1 MEKIFERS
9 FLARL
14 LAKTRGGYL
23 KAELVILK
31 LVFLCN
37 PKIILLLNLNF
48 YLSGLPINPVRIDP
62 ATIFWPRR
70 AWAHTSEVPPF
81 AMAQRSISSFF
92 FKGDAAVGG
101 AGGSAPAA
109 GPDVPV
115 PLVQA
120 VEASVATLKRKRDF
134 AHHDAHERE
143 HANATASTPIESC
156 DDHDEPVLTKGKA
169 PVPATEKAQTSGNTM
184 DVEHVEPID
193 TRVPIDGADDRDL
206 VKRDLMRSKLA
217 TAVTGAETKHQ
228 AVRQRF
234 QFLDHSNIRDG
245 NGRAPGHEEYDTR
258 TVLVPP
264 ELKLSA
270 SQQQVRVCC
279 ISQIQAPTS
288 YVYRPYVTTH
298 CLLHTSQETV
308 CSYKLR
314 TL

>member
-1 MEKIFERS
+1 
-9 FLARL
+9 
-14 LAKTRGGYL
+14 
-23 KAELVILK
+23 
-31 LVFLCN
+31 
-37 PKIILLLNLNF
+37 
-48 YLSGLPINPVRIDP
+48 
-62 ATIFWPRR
+62 
-70 AWAHTSEVPPF
+70 
-81 AMAQRSISSFF
+81 MAQRSISSFF
-92 FKGDAAVGG
+92 FKGAAAVGG

-184 DVEHVEPID
+184 DVEHGEPID

-234 QFLDHSNIRDG
+234 QFLDHRNIRDG